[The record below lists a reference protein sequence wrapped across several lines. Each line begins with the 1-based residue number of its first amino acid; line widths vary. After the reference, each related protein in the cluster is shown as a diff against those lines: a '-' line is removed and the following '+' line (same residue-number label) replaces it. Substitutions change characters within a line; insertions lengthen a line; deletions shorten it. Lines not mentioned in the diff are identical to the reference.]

1 MSNKQKEA
9 DSQKE
14 LEREAALKHS
24 FEELVAKNKEALL
37 LEKQVKELED
47 KLQLAEAKVKVS
59 SYISPLTVLSLTLHT
74 LKVVKKGPQIG
85 RESHDRK
92 STKIDN

>member
-24 FEELVAKNKEALL
+24 LEELVAKNKEALL
-37 LEKQVKELED
+37 LEKQLKELED
-47 KLQLAEAKVKVS
+47 KLQLAEAKVKKVS
-59 SYISPLTVLSLTLHT
+59 SYFNLLLQSFHLHFT
-74 LKVVKKGPQIG
+74 HSK
-85 RESHDRK
+85 
-92 STKIDN
+92 

>member
-1 MSNKQKEA
+1 MSKKQKEA

-24 FEELVAKNKEALL
+24 LEELEAKKKEALL
-37 LEKQVKELED
+37 LEKQVKELDD

-59 SYISPLTVLSLTLHT
+59 SYFNLLYSPFTYTSHT
-74 LKVVKKGPQIG
+74 QS
-85 RESHDRK
+85 R
-92 STKIDN
+92 